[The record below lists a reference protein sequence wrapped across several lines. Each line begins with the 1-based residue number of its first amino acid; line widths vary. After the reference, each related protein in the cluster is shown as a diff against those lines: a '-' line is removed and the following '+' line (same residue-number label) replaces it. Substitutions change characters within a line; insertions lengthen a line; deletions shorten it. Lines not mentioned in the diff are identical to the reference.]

1 MTRYGLRA
9 RVISLTL
16 APTLIIGLLLTAFFS
31 FNRYHD
37 LETQVINSG
46 LNIVEPLAIASEDG
60 LRNNSREAVRRI
72 ISFAHRKNS
81 KFVRSIAVFDY
92 KHDLF
97 VTSNFHPNFESLTFP
112 KQEPIPL
119 LLTSDLRDNTLI
131 LRAPVI
137 SEAGLTATLEG
148 QSTTPALGYVSIELD
163 LSSLRLQQYQEIFA
177 AALVLLV
184 GLGLSAVFAYR
195 LMYDVTRPISHM
207 KNMVDRIRRGHLD
220 VRIEGKMHGE
230 LDSLKNGINAMA
242 VSLSEYHVEMQ
253 HSIDQATSDLRET
266 LEQLEIQNVELDI
279 AKKRAQE
286 AARVK
291 SEFLANMSH
300 ELRTPLNGVIGFT
313 RQMLKTK
320 LTNSQTDYL
329 QTIERSANNL
339 LNIINDILDFS
350 KLEAGKLALEN
361 IPFEF
366 QESLEEVVSL
376 QATSAHEKGLELTL
390 KVDPKIPAGLAGD
403 PLRIQ
408 QVLTNL
414 VGNSIKFTE
423 RGNID
428 ISVELR
434 SQRDDVVEL
443 QFMVRDTGIGISER
457 QQAQLFQA
465 FSQADA
471 SISRRYG
478 GTGLGLVIT
487 QKLVSQM
494 GGEISLTSRL
504 HQGSTFWFTLRLHV
518 TDMPVSDLIEA
529 QTLAQRQLLLIE
541 PNMQAGSILQ
551 QMLASEGIIVT
562 HRTTL
567 PEEGEHFD
575 YERFNYRSSIKG
587 EYDCYDYVLLNL
599 SPSHEN
605 TIGDVEM
612 MVERL
617 MAYAPHVVLGMP
629 STALALSDH
638 LIQKYQVHC
647 ITKPLSRRK
656 LLQTLAA
663 NQEALP
669 ILEPNTPVSTDKLP
683 LTVMAVD
690 DNPANLKL
698 ITALL
703 KERVEQVITCSNGED
718 AVAQA
723 EHQHFD
729 MILMDIQ
736 MPKMDG
742 VTASKAIKKLPLNEQ
757 TPVIAVTAH
766 AMLGERDR
774 LLKAGMD
781 DYLTKPIEEHVLQ
794 QVLMHW
800 NPNATVQELEKLD
813 LSVHTTPDVPSTP
826 SASDS
831 QIVIDWPAALK
842 QSANKASLAKEML
855 QMLVDYIPEV
865 NSVVE
870 QALTGDGDEEARE
883 NLIHHVHKLHGSSS
897 YCGVPRLKSICATLE
912 KALRSDASIEEVE
925 PELFELQDEMEKVT
939 EASAH
944 YLTLN

>member
-9 RVISLTL
+9 RVITLTL
-16 APTLIIGLLLTAFFS
+16 APTLIIGLLLSAFFS

-37 LETQVINSG
+37 LEKQVINSG
-46 LNIVEPLAIASEDG
+46 LSIIEPLAIASEEG
-60 LRNNSREAVRRI
+60 LKNNSRESVRRI
-72 ISFAHRKNS
+72 ISYAHRKNS

-92 KHDLF
+92 NHDLF

-112 KQEPIPL
+112 RNEPIPL
-119 LLTSDLRDNTLI
+119 LVTSDLQENTLI
-131 LRAPVI
+131 LRAPIIAESGLI
-137 SEAGLTATLEG
+137 STPKG
-148 QSTTPALGYVSIELD
+148 QDTNPALGYIAVELD
-163 LSSLRLQQYQEIFA
+163 LSSLRLQQYQEIFSA
-177 AALVLLV
+177 FLVLLS

-195 LMYDVTRPISHM
+195 LMHDVTRPISHM

-320 LTNSQTDYL
+320 LTNSQADYL
-329 QTIERSANNL
+329 QTIEKSANNL

-366 QESLEEVVSL
+366 QETLEEVVSL

-390 KVDPKIPAGLAGD
+390 KVDPKIPAGLVGD

-434 SQRDDVVEL
+434 SQKEDAVEL

-504 HQGSTFWFTLRLHV
+504 HQGSTFWFTLRLNS
-518 TDMPVSDLIEA
+518 TDMPVSDLLET
-529 QTLAQRQLLLIE
+529 QVLRQRTLLLVE
-541 PNMQAGSILQ
+541 PNMQAASVTQ
-551 QMLASEGIIVT
+551 QTLVQEGLIVT
-562 HRTTL
+562 
-567 PEEGEHFD
+567 
-575 YERFNYRSSIKG
+575 YRSSIP
-587 EYDCYDYVLLNL
+587 EEASQFDYVLLNL
-599 SPSHEN
+599 APNKTNEAEL
-605 TIGDVEM
+605 VEQW
-612 MVERL
+612 VKQ
-617 MAYAPHVVLGMP
+617 AQQCAPQVVVGIP

-638 LIQKYQVHC
+638 LIQTHHVHC

-663 NQEALP
+663 NQESLP
-669 ILEPNTPVSTDKLP
+669 MVEIEPAYNETLP

-698 ITALL
+698 ISALL
-703 KERVEQVITCSNGED
+703 QERVEKVVTCTNGLD

-723 EHQHFD
+723 ETQHFD
-729 MILMDIQ
+729 IILMDIQ
-736 MPKMDG
+736 MPHMDG
-742 VTASKAIKKLPLNEQ
+742 VTACGKIKQTELNAN

-766 AMLGERDR
+766 AMSGERDR
-774 LLKAGMD
+774 LLGAGMD

-800 NPNATVQELEKLD
+800 NPNTTESEMEKLD
-813 LSVHTTPDVPSTP
+813 LPPDVEPSELP
-826 SASDS
+826 SSAVIEHDN
-831 QIVIDWPAALK
+831 IIIDWQAALK
-842 QSANKASLAKEML
+842 QSANKEDLARDML
-855 QMLVDYIPEV
+855 QMLIDFIPEV
-865 NSVVE
+865 SNVVE
-870 QALTGDGDEEARE
+870 AALEDDDFDSET
-883 NLIHHVHKLHGSSS
+883 LIHHVHKLHGSSS
-897 YCGVPRLKSICATLE
+897 YCGVPRLKKVCATIE
-912 KALRSDASIEEVE
+912 KALRSGVSLEDIE

-939 EASAH
+939 ASAAP
-944 YLTLN
+944 YLDS

>member
-9 RVISLTL
+9 RVITLTL
-16 APTLIIGLLLTAFFS
+16 APTLIIGLLLSAFFS

-37 LETQVINSG
+37 LEKQVINSG
-46 LNIVEPLAIASEDG
+46 LSIIEPLAIASEEG
-60 LRNNSREAVRRI
+60 LKNNSRESVRRI
-72 ISFAHRKNS
+72 ISYAHRKNS

-92 KHDLF
+92 NHELF

-112 KQEPIPL
+112 RNEVIPL
-119 LLTSDLRDNTLI
+119 LVTSDLQENTLI
-131 LRAPVI
+131 LRAPIITESGLI
-137 SEAGLTATLEG
+137 STPKG
-148 QSTTPALGYVSIELD
+148 QNTNPALGYIAVELD
-163 LSSLRLQQYQEIFA
+163 LSSLRLQQYQEIFSA
-177 AALVLLV
+177 FLVLLS
-184 GLGLSAVFAYR
+184 GLGLSAMFAYR
-195 LMYDVTRPISHM
+195 LMHDVTRPISHM

-320 LTNSQTDYL
+320 LTNSQADYL
-329 QTIERSANNL
+329 QTIEKSANNL

-366 QESLEEVVSL
+366 QETLEEVVSL

-390 KVDPKIPAGLAGD
+390 KVDHKIPAGLVGD

-434 SQRDDVVEL
+434 SQKEDVVEL

-457 QQAQLFQA
+457 QQSQLFQA

-504 HQGSTFWFTLRLHV
+504 HQGSTFWFTLRLNS
-518 TDMPVSDLIEA
+518 TDMPMSDLLET
-529 QTLAQRQLLLIE
+529 QVLKQRTLLLIE
-541 PNMQAGSILQ
+541 PNMQAASVTQ
-551 QMLASEGIIVT
+551 QTLVQEGLVVT
-562 HRTTL
+562 
-567 PEEGEHFD
+567 
-575 YERFNYRSSIKG
+575 YRSSVP
-587 EYDCYDYVLLNL
+587 EEANPFDYVLLNL
-599 SPSHEN
+599 APNRANEPELVEQWVKQAQKCSPQ
-605 TIGDVEM
+605 
-612 MVERL
+612 
-617 MAYAPHVVLGMP
+617 VVVGIP

-638 LIQKYQVHC
+638 LTQTYHVHC

-656 LLQTLAA
+656 LLQILAA
-663 NQEALP
+663 NQNSLP
-669 ILEPNTPVSTDKLP
+669 MVEVEPAYNETLP

-698 ITALL
+698 ISALL
-703 KERVEQVITCSNGED
+703 QERVEKVVTCTNGLD
-718 AVAQA
+718 AVTQA
-723 EHQHFD
+723 ESQHFD
-729 MILMDIQ
+729 IILMDIQ
-736 MPKMDG
+736 MPHMDG
-742 VTASKAIKKLPLNEQ
+742 VTACGKIKQTELNAN

-766 AMLGERDR
+766 AMSGERDR
-774 LLKAGMD
+774 LLGAGMD

-800 NPNATVQELEKLD
+800 NP
-813 LSVHTTPDVPSTP
+813 HTTQSEMAKIELPSNIEP
-826 SASDS
+826 SGLPSSAVIEHDN
-831 QIVIDWPAALK
+831 IIIDWQAALK
-842 QSANKASLAKEML
+842 QSANKEDLARDML
-855 QMLVDYIPEV
+855 QMLIDFIPEV

-870 QALTGDGDEEARE
+870 SALEEDDFDSE
-883 NLIHHVHKLHGSSS
+883 TLIHHIHKLHGSSS
-897 YCGVPRLKSICATLE
+897 YCGVPRLKKVCATIE
-912 KALRSDASIEEVE
+912 RALRSGERLEDVE

-939 EASAH
+939 ASAAP
-944 YLTLN
+944 YLDS